1 VKGHPCHRSSSRCAV
16 REETVELDDD
26 DLLGQL
32 REVVDA
38 TPDLTMTEAV
48 RQGIK
53 HVVDTGRSGAKG

>member
-1 VKGHPCHRSSSRCAV
+1 MSPIKFSLHGPGDD

>member
-1 VKGHPCHRSSSRCAV
+1 MSPIRFSLRGPADD

-26 DLLGQL
+26 DLVGQL

-38 TPDLTMTEAV
+38 TPDLTMTEAL

-53 HVVDTGRSGAKG
+53 HVVDVNRPGPTG